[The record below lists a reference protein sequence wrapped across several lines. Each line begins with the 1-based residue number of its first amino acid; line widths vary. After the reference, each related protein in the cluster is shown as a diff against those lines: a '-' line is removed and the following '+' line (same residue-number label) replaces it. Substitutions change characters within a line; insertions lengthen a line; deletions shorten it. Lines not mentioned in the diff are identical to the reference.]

1 MKLFIL
7 EDDVFHQRRLESMID
22 QLTQEMKLQIDEQI
36 VTSRPR
42 ELIEEIK
49 GTGYHHL
56 YFLDIDIKGTE
67 KKGLEVAQEI
77 RGKDPD
83 GTIVFITTHSEFAV
97 LTYQYKVAALD
108 FIAKDQEDGSFKAQ
122 VKSALEYVENKQQT
136 SVSEE
141 AITFTDRQNEFR
153 VPRSDIFYIE
163 TTSQPHKLRLIGKKQ
178 RIEFYAK
185 LNEVEKKDDSL
196 VKCHKSFVVNL
207 ENISRID
214 KKEKIV
220 YFETGDSCF
229 VSRRKVKELVDQ
241 LEKIE

>member
-7 EDDVFHQRRLESMID
+7 EDDVFHQRRLEKTID
-22 QLTQEMKLQIDEQI
+22 DLVKEQSFHIDEQI

-42 ELIEEIK
+42 ELVDEIK

-67 KKGLEVAQEI
+67 KKGLEVARDI
-77 RGKDPD
+77 REKDPD

-108 FIAKDQEDGSFKAQ
+108 FIAKDQEDEHFKVQ
-122 VKSALEYVENKQQT
+122 VKSALDYVESKQKKI
-136 SVSEE
+136 VDEE

-163 TTSQPHKLRLIGKKQ
+163 TTSQPHKLRLIGRKQ

-185 LNEVEKKDDSL
+185 LNEIEKKDASL
-196 VKCHKSFVVNL
+196 SVTNHL
-207 ENISRID
+207 WLI
-214 KKEKIV
+214 
-220 YFETGDSCF
+220 
-229 VSRRKVKELVDQ
+229 
-241 LEKIE
+241 